1 MTVDKMSVSLA
12 PSLSSAVRDAAEQSG
27 ETLSGWLADAAQ
39 TKLRAR
45 ALDEFLDVWENENGA
60 ITEEELRD
68 AASRLGPVDSTTDS
82 WFSFVKVTALGG
94 SHDELISTITRIIEG
109 GHSVLVPEQD
119 VPDIS
124 RLVKA
129 GERISFEKAEVR
141 VSLPAE

>member
-39 TKLRAR
+39 TKLRAQ
-45 ALDEFLDVWENENGA
+45 ALDEFLDVWESENGA
-60 ITEEELRD
+60 ITGEELRD
-68 AASRLGPVDSTTDS
+68 AASRLGPVASAPDS
-82 WFSFVKVTALGG
+82 WFSFVKVTASGG
-94 SHDELISTITRIIEG
+94 NHDELISMITRIIEG

-119 VPDIS
+119 APELL
-124 RLVKA
+124 RLVKT

-141 VSLPAE
+141 VSLPAK

>member
-45 ALDEFLDVWENENGA
+45 ALDEFLDVWESENGA

-68 AASRLGPVDSTTDS
+68 AAARLGPVESTTDS
-82 WFSFVKVTALGG
+82 WFSFVKVTASRG
-94 SHDELISTITRIIEG
+94 SHDELISTITRIIES

>member
-1 MTVDKMSVSLA
+1 MTVDKMSVSLTS
-12 PSLSSAVRDAAEQSG
+12 SLSSAVRDAAEQSG

-60 ITEEELRD
+60 ITDEELRV
-68 AASRLGPVDSTTDS
+68 ASSRLGPIASAPDN
-82 WFSFVKVTALGG
+82 WFSFVKVTASGG
-94 SHDELISTITRIIEG
+94 NHDDLIAAITQIVEH

-119 VPDIS
+119 VPNLS
-124 RLVKA
+124 RLVRT

-141 VSLPAE
+141 ASLPTE

>member
-45 ALDEFLDVWENENGA
+45 ALDEFLDVWESENGA

-68 AASRLGPVDSTTDS
+68 AAARLGPVESTTDS
-82 WFSFVKVTALGG
+82 WFSFVKVTASGG
-94 SHDELISTITRIIEG
+94 SHDELISTITRIIES

>member
-1 MTVDKMSVSLA
+1 MTVYKMSISLA

-39 TKLRAR
+39 MKLRAQ
-45 ALDEFLDVWENENGA
+45 ALDEFLDVWESENGA

-68 AASRLGPVDSTTDS
+68 AASRLGPVESAPHN
-82 WFSFVKVTALGG
+82 WFGFVKVTASGR
-94 SHDELISTITRIIEG
+94 SHEELISTITRIIESG
-109 GHSVLVPEQD
+109 RSVLVPEQD

-124 RLVKA
+124 RMVKA
-129 GERISFEKAEVR
+129 GERISFEKVEVR

>member
-27 ETLSGWLADAAQ
+27 ETLSGWLAGAAQ
-39 TKLRAR
+39 TKLRAQ
-45 ALDEFLDVWENENGA
+45 ALDEFLEVWESENGA

-68 AASRLGPVDSTTDS
+68 AASRLGPVESAPDS
-82 WFSFVKVTALGG
+82 WFGFVKVTASGG

-109 GHSVLVPEQD
+109 GRSVLVPEQD
-119 VPDIS
+119 VPDLS

-129 GERISFEKAEVR
+129 GERISFEKVEVR

>member
-1 MTVDKMSVSLA
+1 MSVSLA
-12 PSLSSAVRDAAEQSG
+12 PTLSSAVRHAAEQSG

-39 TKLRAR
+39 TKLRAQ
-45 ALDEFLDVWENENGA
+45 ALDEFIDVWESENGA

-68 AASRLGPVDSTTDS
+68 AASRLGPVELAPDG
-82 WFSFVKVTALGG
+82 WFSFVKVTASRG
-94 SHDELISTITRIIEG
+94 SHDELVSAITRIIED

-119 VPDIS
+119 VPDLL
-124 RLVKA
+124 RLVKT

>member
-1 MTVDKMSVSLA
+1 MAVDKMSVSLA

-45 ALDEFLDVWENENGA
+45 ALDEFFDIWESENGA

-68 AASRLGPVDSTTDS
+68 AAARLGPIEPAPSS
-82 WFSFVKVTALGG
+82 WFGFVKVNASGG
-94 SHDELISTITRIIEG
+94 SHQELIAMITRIIEG
-109 GHSVLVPEQD
+109 GHSVLIPEHD

-124 RLVKA
+124 RMVKA

>member
-45 ALDEFLDVWENENGA
+45 ALDEFLDVWERENGA

-68 AASRLGPVDSTTDS
+68 AASRLGPVESTTDS
-82 WFSFVKVTALGG
+82 WFSFVKVTASGG
-94 SHDELISTITRIIEG
+94 SHDDLISTITRIIEG